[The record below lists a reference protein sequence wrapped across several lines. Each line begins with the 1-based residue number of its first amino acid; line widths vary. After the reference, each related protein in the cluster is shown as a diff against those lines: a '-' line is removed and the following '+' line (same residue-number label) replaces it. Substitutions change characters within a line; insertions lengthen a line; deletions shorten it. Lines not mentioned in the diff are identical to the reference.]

1 MPSNTIRIRLVRS
14 MIGEKQGARDTLRAL
29 GLRRV
34 GQSVERPDTPAVR
47 GMIVRVAHLVALE
60 DANAVA

>member
-1 MPSNTIRIRLVRS
+1 VPSNTIRIRLVRS